1 MSNPPL
7 PLSLLEHAV
16 VQNWKNG
23 DAIHMWTPESG
34 IFYVLH
40 GTVHV
45 VRLLE
50 NGGRSIL
57 HAVGRDNFFFE
68 NRYFHP
74 HSRTSVAY
82 AASDTQ
88 TAYFPP
94 EKVEFLLNTSLEFC
108 RILIYNMARKNL
120 NSGKNI
126 VDNRHSNPEFMLL
139 SALYDLSR
147 EKEDSSTHTLHITQ
161 ANLAEY
167 VGRHPVTTN
176 KILKLLEQKGF
187 ITLGRGVITLNMEQI
202 FAVLKKQQET

>member
-16 VQNWKNG
+16 VQDWKNG

>member
-1 MSNPPL
+1 MNNPSL

-16 VQNWKNG
+16 VQDWKNG

-57 HAVGRDNFFFE
+57 HALGKNNFFFE

-74 HSRTSVAY
+74 HTRTSVAY

-88 TAYFPP
+88 TAYFTPK
-94 EKVEFLLNTSLEFC
+94 KVEFLLNSSLEFC
-108 RILIYNMARKNL
+108 RILIYNMSLKNL

-139 SALYDLSR
+139 SALYDLNR
-147 EKEDSSTHTLHITQ
+147 QKEDRRSRSLRITQ
-161 ANLAEY
+161 ASLAEY
-167 VGRHPVTTN
+167 VGKHPVTTN
-176 KILKLLEQKGF
+176 NILKLLEQKGF
-187 ITLGRGVITLNMEQI
+187 VTLGRGIITLNMEQI
-202 FAVLKKQQET
+202 SATLKNREGE

>member
-94 EKVEFLLNTSLEFC
+94 EKVEFLLNSSLEFC
-108 RILIYNMARKNL
+108 RILICNMSRKNL

-126 VDNRHSNPEFMLL
+126 VDNRHSKPGFMLL

>member
-16 VQNWKNG
+16 VQDWKNG

-147 EKEDSSTHTLHITQ
+147 EKEDSSSRTLHITQ